1 MRHPDEIMVMT
12 FNTEL
17 TEVDFVSLC
26 SACFS
31 CRVLRHQQQDGAPDD
46 GDGVLHIRIAHCALA
61 RHGAELLALPRHDQL
76 LRHPPCPRLLQ
87 VRYKWVNRGWISYHF
102 VLKGTAFREAFKI
115 VLHFSNWHFLD
126 QCINCQLSM
135 LLMAVACCNLLI
147 SQDHP
152 RVSLLACCQG
162 ETGRGYAPVQTC
174 GKSQ

>member
-1 MRHPDEIMVMT
+1 MRHQDEIMVMT

-17 TEVDFVSLC
+17 TEFDFVSLC

-87 VRYKWVNRGWISYHF
+87 VRYKWKVNRGWISYHF

-115 VLHFSNWHFLD
+115 VLHFS
-126 QCINCQLSM
+126 
-135 LLMAVACCNLLI
+135 
-147 SQDHP
+147 
-152 RVSLLACCQG
+152 
-162 ETGRGYAPVQTC
+162 
-174 GKSQ
+174 K